1 MAAKQPECYN
11 PSSDIIVLVDE
22 GHRSHGGG
30 ETHQRMRQAL
40 PNAAF
45 IAFTGTPLL
54 HKDKTTNK
62 FGPILHAYT
71 MQRAV
76 EDGTVTPLLY
86 EERIPELG
94 TNAKAIDKWFDR
106 ITEGL
111 TDKQKA
117 DLKKK
122 FAKKGAVYQSES
134 RIELIAHDIS
144 DHFTK
149 NIPDGMKGQ
158 LATDSKLSAIRY
170 KKYLDEIGLLSS
182 AVVISPPDTR
192 EGHVEVDESQL
203 PELQQWWQDNVGNQ
217 NDETYT
223 KEVVRRFAEEDD
235 PQLLIVVDKLLTGF
249 DEPRNAVL
257 YIDKP
262 LRDHNLIQA
271 IARINRLHEKK
282 QFGLLIDYRG
292 ILKELDTALEAY
304 QELEERTQGG
314 FDIDDLAGLYRQTST
329 EYKKLPMLHESLW
342 ALFKD
347 VKNRGDLE
355 QFRQVLIPQ
364 YEKDEMGELYDMRQ
378 KVRDDFYEAVKNFG
392 LCLEIALGSA
402 SFYEDSSFTEED
414 IKTWKYD
421 LKFFTNL
428 RRITLQDAGETVDYS
443 AYATRI
449 KKIIDKHV
457 VGEDIKEPEGG
468 YLVNELGKKDAPA
481 DWSEEKTR
489 NETDIIRTRI
499 KKTIEQ
505 DLQDNPYAQKIFSE
519 LLEEAI
525 KEAEAQFEHP
535 YKQYALFNDL
545 EEQVEKKLCRIYRNH
560 WLRISMPVH
569 IMVYLVRPE

>member
-1 MAAKQPECYN
+1 M
-11 PSSDIIVLVDE
+11 
-22 GHRSHGGG
+22 GG

-40 PNAAF
+40 SNAAF

-76 EDGTVTPLLY
+76 EDGTVTALLY

-535 YKQYALFNDL
+535 YKQYALFKDL

-560 WLRISMPVH
+560 WLSIHSTHRISKPRSARNCCQP
-569 IMVYLVRPE
+569 YSN

>member
-22 GHRSHGGG
+22 GHRSHGG

-134 RIELIAHDIS
+134 RIELIAYDIS

-314 FDIDDLAGLYRQTST
+314 FDIDLST
-329 EYKKLPMLHESLW
+329 
-342 ALFKD
+342 LF
-347 VKNRGDLE
+347 R
-355 QFRQVLIPQ
+355 
-364 YEKDEMGELYDMRQ
+364 
-378 KVRDDFYEAVKNFG
+378 
-392 LCLEIALGSA
+392 
-402 SFYEDSSFTEED
+402 
-414 IKTWKYD
+414 
-421 LKFFTNL
+421 
-428 RRITLQDAGETVDYS
+428 TL
-443 AYATRI
+443 
-449 KKIIDKHV
+449 
-457 VGEDIKEPEGG
+457 
-468 YLVNELGKKDAPA
+468 
-481 DWSEEKTR
+481 
-489 NETDIIRTRI
+489 
-499 KKTIEQ
+499 
-505 DLQDNPYAQKIFSE
+505 F
-519 LLEEAI
+519 
-525 KEAEAQFEHP
+525 
-535 YKQYALFNDL
+535 
-545 EEQVEKKLCRIYRNH
+545 
-560 WLRISMPVH
+560 
-569 IMVYLVRPE
+569 

>member
-1 MAAKQPECYN
+1 M
-11 PSSDIIVLVDE
+11 
-22 GHRSHGGG
+22 GG

-535 YKQYALFNDL
+535 YKQYALFKDL

-560 WLRISMPVH
+560 WLSIHSTHRISKPRSARNCCQP
-569 IMVYLVRPE
+569 YSN